1 MNLNAEQLAAVE
13 YLEGPLLVLA
23 GPGTGKTQLLSAKVA
38 YILEKTDANPG
49 SILCLTFTEAGAE
62 NMRDRLKTMIGNAAD
77 DVTISTYHAF
87 GRNILERY
95 QNYAEHPERELSTPI
110 DETMQHRIVSDIL
123 KKLPAM
129 DILKKTDPKD
139 IVSTIAQAKAA
150 RLTPSD
156 LAKIAKQNIE
166 DSNAIATEIVEPLS
180 VLVPRMRYDAA
191 CTGVYLPIAGILAKY
206 TSEQPI
212 VGTIERIA
220 NVMLRELNKAL
231 KESEAMEK
239 PSIKG
244 LSEWKKAFIERTDDG
259 KYRLKDYIANKKL
272 QSLSG
277 IMAEYETALETR
289 GLFDFNDMIEQS
301 IKYLKEDDGFRLS
314 QSEIFQYILLDE
326 FQDTNTSQFDIIK
339 LLTDYESPMIMAVG
353 DDDQAIY
360 AFQGANA
367 SNLLEFQN
375 HYHAKVISLVKNYRS
390 YGEILN
396 LSRQI
401 ATQIDDSF
409 EHTYTDSVTKQL
421 TAIKD
426 TTGQNISAE
435 IHRHEF
441 PCPEA
446 EYFWLAAEIRRLI
459 DAGTKP
465 SDIAILAPKHK
476 YLVPLL
482 AYLKHQ
488 NIDVS
493 YEKRD
498 NLLENEQITQ
508 IIRLAKF
515 IQGLASDHDVS
526 SFLPEILSYDFW
538 QIPRTEIINL
548 FSDRYTRK
556 KPLEYLA
563 TETFQPLANFFT
575 DLVSKS
581 VTAPLE
587 LWLDYLIGTVELND
601 YTSPFLNHYK
611 THLSENELLEFYEN
625 LATFRQAALNHIR
638 SIRGEA
644 TTASKLSDF
653 VEAIDDFLAA
663 DTAITRVSNYRDAVD
678 AVQVMTAHKSKG
690 LEFKQ
695 VFLTAF
701 DDYAWGKAKGNK
713 DLMVLPKNL
722 LVIRHSGGTKD
733 EQLRLLFVAIT
744 RAKDTLILTS
754 SRAASDGKSLQR
766 LGYMN
771 ESSLE
776 EQSPIS
782 PFLPKSSQKII
793 YHGDELSLADKIQTM
808 QLSWVSKYQT
818 YTPDLEPLMHSRVEN
833 YRLTASDL
841 TSFIDLAYAG
851 PQAIYERLIMHAPP
865 APATREQLYGTLI
878 HQVFEAITKDQIDDE
893 TAINK
898 FRAEVPKTD
907 LDEDEQKQLLES
919 GEHNLGISLSSF
931 GEILRHPGARAE
943 VNLSSEHL
951 HYGEVPLTGK
961 IDHIEINEDDKTI
974 EIYDYKT
981 GKYHDK
987 KWESLPQLYKYRLQL
1002 DFYRLLL
1009 NLSPTYQ
1016 KYRVT
1021 RGHILFVT
1029 PDLDQQVYDKIY
1041 EYNDTNDQE
1050 IKNLIKAVYHQIT
1063 SLGFIRDPEIF
1074 VPADPN
1080 SSMTKIRSF
1089 INTLLEKYK
1098 DSAV

>member
-49 SILCLTFTEAGAE
+49 NILCLTFTEAGAE
-62 NMRDRLKTMIGNAAD
+62 NMRDRLKSMIGNAAD

-95 QNYAEHPERELSTPI
+95 QNYAEHPERELNTPI
-110 DETMQHRIVSDIL
+110 DETMQYRVVSDIL

-129 DILKKTDPKD
+129 DILKKTNPSD
-139 IVSTIAQAKAA
+139 IVATIAQAKAA
-150 RLTPSD
+150 RLTPDD
-156 LAKIAKQNIE
+156 LAKIAKQNTE
-166 DSNAIATEIVEPLS
+166 DSNNIAAEIIEPLS
-180 VLVPRMRYDAA
+180 VLIPRMRYAA
-191 CTGVYLPIAGILAKY
+191 AREQVYLPIAEILARY
-206 TSEQPI
+206 TSERPI
-212 VGTIERIA
+212 TGTIERSA
-220 NVMLRELNKAL
+220 NIMLRDLSKVLE
-231 KESEAMEK
+231 ECEAMEK
-239 PSIKG
+239 PSIGK
-244 LSEWKKAFIERTDDG
+244 LSKWKDSYVERTDDG

-272 QSLSG
+272 QSLAN
-277 IMAEYETALETR
+277 IMTEYEATLEAK

-314 QSEIFQYILLDE
+314 QSEVFQYILLDE

-339 LLTDYESPMIMAVG
+339 LLTDYENPMIMAVG

-390 YGEILN
+390 YSEILS
-396 LSRQI
+396 LSRQV

-409 EHTYTDSVTKQL
+409 EHTYTDSVTKEL
-421 TAIKD
+421 IAAKNIVNN
-426 TTGQNISAE
+426 TTAE
-435 IHRHEF
+435 IRRHEF

-446 EYFWLAAEIRRLI
+446 EYFWLAQEIRQLI
-459 DAGTKP
+459 DSGTKP
-465 SDIAILAPKHK
+465 SDIAILAPQHK
-476 YLVPLL
+476 YLAPIL
-482 AYLKHQ
+482 AYLKHR

-508 IIRLAKF
+508 IIHLSKF
-515 IQGLASDHDVS
+515 VQGLASGHDVS
-526 SFLPEILSYDFW
+526 SYLPEVLSYDFW
-538 QIPRTEIINL
+538 QIPRTEVINL
-548 FSDRYTRK
+548 FSERYARK

-563 TETFQPLANFFT
+563 TETFQPIANFFA

-581 VTAPLE
+581 ATVPLE
-587 LWLDYLIGTVELND
+587 LWLDYLIGTLELNG
-601 YTSPFLNHYK
+601 YTSPFLSYCK
-611 THLSENELLEFYEN
+611 TLLSENELLEFYEN
-625 LATFRQAALNHIR
+625 LATFRQAALDHIR
-638 SIRGEA
+638 SVRGEA
-644 TTASKLSDF
+644 ATAPKLSDF
-653 VEAIDDFLAA
+653 VEAIDDFIAA
-663 DTAITRVSNYRDAVD
+663 GTTITRVSKYRDAAE

-713 DLMVLPKNL
+713 DMMVLPKNL

-754 SRAASDGKSLQR
+754 SRTASDGKSLQR

-776 EQSPIS
+776 DQNPIS
-782 PFLPKSSQKII
+782 PFLPEASQKIV
-793 YHGDELSLADKIQTM
+793 YHSDELSLADKIETM
-808 QLSWVSKYQT
+808 QISWLAKYQT
-818 YTPDLEPLMHSRVEN
+818 YTPDLEPLMRSRVEN

-893 TAINK
+893 AALNK
-898 FRAEVPKTD
+898 FRTEVPKTD

-919 GEHNLGISLSSF
+919 GEHNLSISLSEF
-931 GEILRHPGARAE
+931 GEILRRPGARAE

-951 HYGEVPLTGK
+951 HYGDVPLTGK
-961 IDHIEINEDDKTI
+961 IDHVEINEEDKTI

-981 GKYHDK
+981 GKYHDR

-1009 NLSPTYQ
+1009 NLSPAYQ

-1029 PDLDQQVYDKIY
+1029 PDLDQRVYDKVH
-1041 EYNDTNDQE
+1041 EYNDDSDQE
-1050 IKNLIKAVYHQIT
+1050 LKNLIKAVYHQIT
-1063 SLGFIRDPEIF
+1063 SLNFVRDPEVF
-1074 VPADPN
+1074 VPADP
-1080 SSMTKIRSF
+1080 SCSMTKIRSF
-1089 INTLLEKYK
+1089 IDSLLEKYK
-1098 DSAV
+1098 NSTD

>member
-1 MNLNAEQLAAVE
+1 MNLNDEQLAAVE

-49 SILCLTFTEAGAE
+49 NILCLTFTEAGAE

-95 QNYAEHPERELSTPI
+95 QNYAEHPERELNTPI
-110 DETMQHRIVSDIL
+110 DETMQYRIVSDIL

-129 DILKKTDPKD
+129 DILKKTNPSD
-139 IVSTIAQAKAA
+139 IVATIAQAKAA
-150 RLTPSD
+150 RLTPD
-156 LAKIAKQNIE
+156 HLAKIAKQNTE

-180 VLVPRMRYDAA
+180 ALIPRMRYAAA
-191 CTGVYLPIAGILAKY
+191 CEQVYLPIAEILTKY

-212 VGTIERIA
+212 VGTIERSA
-220 NVMLRELNKAL
+220 NIMLRDLNRAI
-231 KESEAMEK
+231 EECEAMAK
-239 PSIKG
+239 PSVG
-244 LSEWKKAFIERTDDG
+244 RLSKWKDDHIERTSDG

-272 QSLSG
+272 QSLVN
-277 IMAEYETALETR
+277 IMAEYEATLEAK

-314 QSEIFQYILLDE
+314 QSEVFQYILLDE

-339 LLTDYESPMIMAVG
+339 LLTDYENPTIMAVG

-390 YGEILN
+390 YREILG
-396 LSRQI
+396 LSRQV

-409 EHTYTDSVTKQL
+409 EHTYADSVTKEL
-421 TAIKD
+421 VAVKNVVGNAT
-426 TTGQNISAE
+426 AE

-446 EYFWLAAEIRRLI
+446 EYFWLAQEIRHLI
-459 DAGTKP
+459 DSGTKP
-465 SDIAILAPKHK
+465 SDIAILAPQHK
-476 YLVPLL
+476 YLAPILT
-482 AYLKHQ
+482 YLKHQ
-488 NIDVS
+488 DIDVT

-498 NLLENEQITQ
+498 NLLENEQIIQ
-508 IIRLAKF
+508 IIHLAKF
-515 IQGLASDHDVS
+515 VQGLASGHDVS
-526 SFLPEILSYDFW
+526 SYLPEILSYDFW
-538 QIPRTEIINL
+538 QLPCTEVINL
-548 FSDRYTRK
+548 FSERYARK
-556 KPLEYLA
+556 KPLEYL
-563 TETFQPLANFFT
+563 TTDTFQSIANFFAG
-575 DLVSKS
+575 LVSKS
-581 VTAPLE
+581 TTTPLE
-587 LWLDYLIGTVELND
+587 LWLDYLIGALELNG
-601 YTSPFLNHYK
+601 YTSPFLSYYK
-611 THLSENELLEFYEN
+611 AHLSENELLEFYEN
-625 LATFRQAALNHIR
+625 LATFRQTALDHIR
-638 SIRGEA
+638 SVRGEA
-644 TTASKLSDF
+644 ITAPKLIDF
-653 VEAIDDFLAA
+653 VEAIDDFSAA
-663 DTAITRVSNYRDAVD
+663 GTAIMRISKYRDAAD

-695 VFLTAF
+695 VFLVAF

-713 DLMVLPKNL
+713 DMMVLPKNL

-744 RAKDTLILTS
+744 RAKDALILTS

-776 EQSPIS
+776 DQNPVS
-782 PFLPKSSQKII
+782 PFLPESSREIVC
-793 YHGDELSLADKIQTM
+793 HSDELSLADKIQTM
-808 QLSWVSKYQT
+808 QLGWLAKYQT
-818 YTPDLEPLMHSRVEN
+818 YTPDLEPLMRSRVEN

-865 APATREQLYGTLI
+865 ASATREQLYGTLI
-878 HQVFEAITKDQIDDE
+878 HQVFEAVTKDQIDDE
-893 TAINK
+893 AALDK
-898 FRAEVPKTD
+898 FRTEVPKTD

-919 GEHNLGISLSSF
+919 GERNLRISLSEF
-931 GEILRHPGARAE
+931 GKILRRPGARAE

-951 HYGEVPLTGK
+951 HYGDVPLTGK
-961 IDHIEINEDDKTI
+961 IDHIEINEADKTI

-1002 DFYRLLL
+1002 DFYSLLL

-1029 PDLDQQVYDKIY
+1029 PDLDQRVYDKVH
-1041 EYNDTNDQE
+1041 EYSDASDQE
-1050 IKNLIKAVYHQIT
+1050 LKNLVKAVYHQIT
-1063 SLGFIRDPEIF
+1063 SLGFVRDPEVF

-1080 SSMTKIRSF
+1080 CSMTKIRSF
-1089 INTLLEKYK
+1089 INSLLEKYK
-1098 DSAV
+1098 NSTD

>member
-1 MNLNAEQLAAVE
+1 MKLNDEQLAAIE

-38 YILEKTDANPG
+38 YILEKTDTSPSN
-49 SILCLTFTEAGAE
+49 ILCLTFTEAGAE

-95 QNYAEHPERELSTPI
+95 QNYAERPERELNTSI
-110 DETMQHRIVSDIL
+110 DETMQYRIVLDIL
-123 KKLPAM
+123 KKLPSM

-139 IVSTIAQAKAA
+139 IIATIAHAKAA
-150 RLTPSD
+150 RLTPND
-156 LAKIAKQNIE
+156 LIKIAKQNVE
-166 DSNAIATEIVEPLS
+166 DSNAIAAEIIEPLS
-180 VLVPRMRYDAA
+180 ALIPRMRYAA
-191 CTGVYLPIAGILAKY
+191 AREQVYLPIAEILAKY

-212 VGTIERIA
+212 TGTIERSA
-220 NVMLRELNKAL
+220 NVMLRSLSKAF
-231 KESEAMEK
+231 EECEAMEK
-239 PSIKG
+239 PGVKK
-244 LSEWKKAFIERTDDG
+244 LSDWKNTHIERTSDG
-259 KYRLKDYIANKKL
+259 KYRLKDHIANKKL
-272 QSLSG
+272 QSLAN
-277 IMAEYETALETR
+277 IMAEYEAILESKS
-289 GLFDFNDMIEQS
+289 LFDFNDMIEQS

-339 LLTDYESPMIMAVG
+339 LLTDYENPIIMAVG

-375 HYHAKVISLVKNYRS
+375 HYHAKVISLLKNYRS
-390 YGEILN
+390 YSEILN

-409 EHTYTDSVTKQL
+409 EHTYTDSVTKEL
-421 TAIKD
+421 TAAKGAAN
-426 TTGQNISAE
+426 TAAE
-435 IHRHEF
+435 ICRHEF

-446 EYFWLAAEIRRLI
+446 EYSWLAGEIRRLI
-459 DAGTKP
+459 ESGMNP

-476 YLVPLL
+476 YLAPIL

-488 NIDVS
+488 NIEIS

-498 NLLENEQITQ
+498 NLLENEQIIQ
-508 IIRLAKF
+508 IIHLAKF
-515 IQGLASDHDVS
+515 IHGLASGHDVS
-526 SFLPEILSYDFW
+526 SYLPEILSYDFW
-538 QIPRTEIINL
+538 QIPRAEVINL
-548 FSDRYTRK
+548 FSERYARK

-563 TETFQPLANFFT
+563 TETFQPIANFFA
-575 DLVSKS
+575 DLTSKS
-581 VTAPLE
+581 TTAPLE
-587 LWLDYLIGTVELND
+587 LWLDYLIGTLELNG
-601 YTSPFLNHYK
+601 YTSPFLGYYK
-611 THLSENELLEFYEN
+611 KHLSENELLEFYES
-625 LATFRQAALNHIR
+625 LATFRQAALNHIH
-638 SIRGEA
+638 SIRGEVV
-644 TTASKLSDF
+644 TAPKLSDLI
-653 VEAIDDFLAA
+653 EAIDDFLAA
-663 DTAITRVSNYRDAVD
+663 GTAIMRVSNYRDAVD

-695 VFLTAF
+695 VFLIAF

-713 DLMVLPKNL
+713 DMMVLPKNL

-771 ESSLE
+771 ESGPE
-776 EQSPIS
+776 DQNPIS
-782 PFLPKSSQKII
+782 PFLPEASQKIL
-793 YHGDELSLADKIQTM
+793 YHGDELSLADRIQTM
-808 QLSWVSKYQT
+808 QLSWLAKYQT
-818 YTPDLEPLMHSRVEN
+818 YTPDLEPLMQSRVEN
-833 YRLTASDL
+833 YRITASDL
-841 TSFIDLAYAG
+841 TGFIDLAYAG

-865 APATREQLYGTLI
+865 APATREQLYGTLV
-878 HQVFEAITKDQIDDE
+878 HQVFESVTKDQIDNE
-893 TAINK
+893 AAINK

-919 GEHNLGISLSSF
+919 GEHNLSIALSSF
-931 GEILRHPGARAE
+931 GEILRRPGARAE

-951 HYGEVPLTGK
+951 HYGGVPLTGK

-1029 PDLDQQVYDKIY
+1029 PDLDQCVYDKVH
-1041 EYNDTNDQE
+1041 EYSDASDQE
-1050 IKNLIKAVYHQIT
+1050 LKNLVKAVYHQIT
-1063 SLGFIRDPEIF
+1063 SLGFIRDPEVF
-1074 VPADPN
+1074 VPADP
-1080 SSMTKIRSF
+1080 SCSMAKIRSF
-1089 INTLLEKYK
+1089 VNSLLEKYK
-1098 DSAV
+1098 NSAT